1 MADKTSSGR
10 DCPARY
16 GTSTEIIPTF
26 AVPWCP
32 SRRAS
37 AWETHASVPAPD
49 PGDADTFQLALTKMA
64 VHTVGRPT
72 MHSPSALSSNQV
84 PPQSADSSTAA
95 SSAAGGVAARWF
107 AEEVQPHEFSLRA
120 YLRTR
125 FPQLRDLDDLVQ
137 EAFARVVRIR
147 MSGPVNSP
155 KSLLFTTA
163 RNAAFDIFR
172 RQKIVHIEGIA
183 DLESLH
189 VLEESPD
196 AAESASHAQE
206 IQLVAD
212 AIRALP
218 TRCRQVFT
226 LRKIYGLS
234 YREIAE
240 KLNISEN
247 TVNAQITMGV
257 ERCRQYLVARGV
269 EGSRRS

>member
-1 MADKTSSGR
+1 M
-10 DCPARY
+10 
-16 GTSTEIIPTF
+16 
-26 AVPWCP
+26 
-32 SRRAS
+32 RA
-37 AWETHASVPAPD
+37 T
-49 PGDADTFQLALTKMA
+49 
-64 VHTVGRPT
+64 T
-72 MHSPSALSSNQV
+72 MDSPSVLSSNQV
-84 PPQSADSSTAA
+84 PPPGSD
-95 SSAAGGVAARWF
+95 SSAAAASTADAGAARWF
-107 AEEVQPHEFSLRA
+107 TEQVQPHEFSLRA

-137 EAFARVVRIR
+137 EAFARVVRKR
-147 MSGPVNSP
+147 MSGPVTSP

-172 RQKIVHIEGIA
+172 RQRIVHIEGIA

-189 VLEESPD
+189 VLEETPD

-240 KLNISEN
+240 QLNISEN

-257 ERCRQYLVARGV
+257 ERCRQYLVERGV
-269 EGSRRS
+269 DGSRRP